1 MMSWKNLI
9 RDCHN
14 KHMYIVKYDNEH
26 RRNMYVDVEYITMN
40 ETMILILAHLKG
52 THSVKINF

>member
-1 MMSWKNLI
+1 
-9 RDCHN
+9 
-14 KHMYIVKYDNEH
+14 MYIVKYDNEH